1 MMTTKATKAILSLI
15 FTFIPSQAR
24 GFPFF
29 VFPSP
34 LPFYLPRLPAG
45 EDKKEGARVSISL
58 EM

>member
-1 MMTTKATKAILSLI
+1 MMTTKATKAIISLI

-34 LPFYLPRLPAG
+34 LPFYLPRLPAASACRG
-45 EDKKEGARVSISL
+45 VWVSISL